1 MLALGLALA
10 AGVVTVAS
18 PCILPMLPV
27 LLGASWGRRD
37 PRRPLFIVLGFVAT
51 FAATAFAFGVST
63 RVLGVSQDAVRGVA
77 IAALGL
83 FGALALF
90 PRAFE
95 KLAPALTPISD
106 AAARLPQAQRE
117 GPLGALLLGA
127 SLGALWTP
135 CAGPVLASILV
146 LLASAPDASRAAPL
160 LGAYALGAGIPMLAI
175 AYGGQAA
182 SSRVR
187 SLARHTGAMRR
198 GFGALVLVTAL
209 AMLNEVDVAATAWL
223 AGFLP
228 AAEATRPPALPQG
241 EEPPELAGI
250 EAWLNSPPLRI
261 AELRGKVVLVD
272 FWTFDCSNCVRTLPS
287 LKRWHE
293 RYADD
298 GLVVIGVHTPEF
310 AFERERENVEGA
322 IQRYGIPYPV
332 ALDNRYETWT
342 AWRNRYWPS
351 VYVIDRDGRLVFRH
365 EGEGDYE
372 EIERAIEAA
381 LRRRDSTASS
391 AAPATAE

>member
-1 MLALGLALA
+1 MLLELGLALA

-27 LLGASWGRRD
+27 LLGAAWGRRD

-51 FAATAFAFGVST
+51 FAVTAFAFGVST
-63 RVLGVSQDAVRGVA
+63 RVLGISQDAVRGVA
-77 IAALGL
+77 IAALCV
-83 FGALALF
+83 FGVLALF

-95 KLAPALTPISD
+95 KLAPALTPLGD
-106 AAARLPQAQRE
+106 ATARLPQRE
-117 GPLGALLLGA
+117 GALGALLLGA

-146 LLASAPDASRAAPL
+146 LLASAPEPARAAPL
-160 LGAYALGAGIPMLAI
+160 LLAYALGAGVPMLAI

-182 SSRVR
+182 ASRMR
-187 SLARHTGAMRR
+187 GLARHAAVLHR

-209 AMLNEVDVAATAWL
+209 AMLQGADVAATAWL
-223 AGFLP
+223 SGLLP
-228 AAEATRPPALPQG
+228 AAEAARPPALPQG

-250 EAWLNSPPLRI
+250 EAWLNSQPLRMS
-261 AELRGKVVLVD
+261 ELRGKVVLVD
-272 FWTFDCSNCVRTLPS
+272 FWTFDCSNCIRTLPS
-287 LKRWHE
+287 VKRWHE
-293 RYADD
+293 RYAGE

-310 AFERERENVEGA
+310 AFERERENVESA
-322 IQRYGIPYPV
+322 IRRHGITYPV
-332 ALDNRYETWT
+332 ALDNRYATWT
-342 AWRNRYWPS
+342 AWRNRYWPTL
-351 VYVIDRDGRLVFRH
+351 YLIDRDGRLVFRH

-381 LRRRDSTASS
+381 LRRRDSAASS
-391 AAPATAE
+391 VAPATPE